1 MRDLAE
7 LQASMTEA
15 VLRGDAAPLAGELT
29 APNAD
34 PVRRFAIFRN
44 NTFLS
49 LTRHLEAVFPVTTR
63 LGDERFFR
71 YAAFEFI
78 RSHPPREPRLS
89 SYGSAFPRFLA
100 SFPACRSSPVLPE
113 MASLEWAVQSA
124 LTAAEH
130 APLASSALA
139 EIGQSASNPRLV
151 LQPSLRFAASRWQI
165 LPLWRGTHPEDR
177 ALDRRIARIAIF
189 RNSDR
194 IRFVELSS
202 PRFAFWRSLA
212 RSEQLEV
219 AAARALAR
227 DPMFDLVEEILA
239 LFRAGLVIGVEDSTD
254 TSSAAPNLAGTR

>member
-7 LQASMTEA
+7 LQASMTQA
-15 VLRGDAAPLAGELT
+15 VLSGNAAPLAGELT
-29 APNAD
+29 VPNAD
-34 PVRRFAIFRN
+34 PLRRFSIFRN

-49 LTRHLEAVFPVTTR
+49 LTRHLEAVFPITAR

-78 RSHPPREPRLS
+78 KSHPPHEPRLS
-89 SYGSAFPRFLA
+89 SYGSTFPRFLA
-100 SFPACRSSPVLPE
+100 SFPACRSGPILPD
-113 MASLEWAVQSA
+113 MASLEWAVHSA
-124 LTAAEH
+124 LTAAEQV
-130 APLASSALA
+130 PLAPSVLA
-139 EIGQSASNPRLV
+139 EIGQNASNLHLV
-151 LQPSLRFAASRWQI
+151 LQPSLRFSASRWPL
-165 LPLWRGTHPEDR
+165 LPLWQGTHPEDR
-177 ALDRRIARIAIF
+177 PLARRITRIAVF

-212 RSEQLEV
+212 RGGQIDF

-239 LFRAGLVIGVEDSTD
+239 LFRAGLVTAVEDSY
-254 TSSAAPNLAGTR
+254 AH